1 MWSLFDGL
9 LSEPAR
15 RQLTNGCRNLF
26 ISMKPEGCPDAWL
39 DLFRKNLPKMKVG
52 VDLWIPEPE
61 DVVESLWRLKIGAGG
76 RFYALYN
83 IIFGYGILYVALCE
97 VYAVYAFVTSRLVD
111 VAVYF
116 VCLCV
121 EAS

>member
-1 MWSLFDGL
+1 MSDCSVSSEAYCEAYLFSL
-9 LSEPAR
+9 
-15 RQLTNGCRNLF
+15 
-26 ISMKPEGCPDAWL
+26 
-39 DLFRKNLPKMKVG
+39 
-52 VDLWIPEPE
+52 
-61 DVVESLWRLKIGAGG
+61 SLMDCSASWRGD
-76 RFYALYN
+76 FMLY
-83 IIFGYGILYVALCE
+83 IASFGYLGFLYVALCE

>member
-1 MWSLFDGL
+1 M
-9 LSEPAR
+9 
-15 RQLTNGCRNLF
+15 
-26 ISMKPEGCPDAWL
+26 PEGDSMLCIAS
-39 DLFRKNLPKMKVG
+39 F
-52 VDLWIPEPE
+52 
-61 DVVESLWRLKIGAGG
+61 G
-76 RFYALYN
+76 R
-83 IIFGYGILYVALCE
+83 GILYVALCE